1 MSHKFV
7 ACDAARERKNRA
19 RAFVNQLAFNHA
31 IVQHSW
37 ATLDIDDELTC
48 EYINRMES
56 SELERMKFEL
66 DVLTH
71 KVHPSIKFLKA
82 EDNPLPFVVKLT
94 APRGRGNFNPQ
105 YQQRNNNWT
114 RENFAQE
121 QNYDH
126 RVDTYQAPQH
136 FNRPMQLCFSGPFQ
150 IVPPMA
156 VPIHSTPVRYVPVNH
171 GYNNTFSA
179 APMQNGY
186 FQSNRSNGDYYPSPT
201 ESRDSGV
208 YTGSSSNGYEGS
220 QNIQYI
226 PASYPR
232 VVRYASVI
240 PLGES
245 PIHDPSQGVPPQSAD
260 FNYPMQQY
268 YSGSSHAMLQMPIQF
283 SPGLGY
289 APVQY
294 GSNNTVSTAHSYSQ
308 SNHPNG
314 CYYSS
319 PTESRDSAVYTSA
332 SSYGSERCQNVQHV
346 LASSPNDVPYASAIP
361 PEVPQIHDPS
371 PSSSRSQDAY
381 RKRQT
386 MNAKSRIQTTI
397 KVEPNYESNPQIISG
412 QHEKPQSTVGV
423 DNRNKDTSLKVSK
436 DVAILP
442 VALEK
447 PAESIEATD
456 FDTKEIEKRD
466 TSDEATVTVAMP
478 SNSESVLPTAH
489 ESAKFEE
496 EVEPPRIGT
505 TVEDNIQTTTELELE
520 KESSIVTDDVSVASN
535 TDLDCELSK
544 LDKPVQSLE
553 TTDCDNEDLKEK
565 TTSNEAIVP
574 ISKPSE
580 SESLLPRAPESA
592 KFVKEVKPP
601 SIETTAECDIQ
612 TTIELPVE
620 MSEILVLQHEEPQ
633 SAIGMENVKN
643 DQKLQLRKDFDTR
656 PNVAENMSGT
666 SNKENDPSTLEKPV
680 MSTPI
685 KPSEVETE
693 ELKGHT
699 TSDERS
705 GLAEDPE
712 FPELRSKALDS
723 VEKCSKDANMPMVEN
738 DKPSKPLMSEV
749 LLAAIEKDKGT
760 VDPCLIAD
768 PIMQRDICQK
778 EYKNLKSGT
787 NSQGSKRT
795 PLSHIKNSEKQF
807 HKNTHE
813 ASKHHLSAKQ
823 EQDSNSG
830 WKTVKSSS
838 RDAKNTEKLAVPA
851 EQPPVAKDSK
861 RSPSSKELKAST
873 TATSISPTR
882 KTKQSVEEN
891 LAESIIDTPDQP
903 EKSQVSK
910 SSQKKSMKNKKKDK
924 NAKTA
929 NASVVEDFDN
939 LLEQFKEEDKKSAE
953 KNGEVREVV
962 VNTANGQKK
971 KRTIRQYRAERD
983 DAERKEQEMFDS
995 LETEGQ
1001 RLEVAINMALR
1012 QFFEELNYCIITRT
1026 PMVNWPECPMR
1037 ELSECEEVTRKRD
1050 ELVLDFIHE
1059 RIVDQIG
1066 NVETTAK
1073 MRELFYRFLR
1083 RHYNS
1088 NLGFILEPLAK
1099 ILLERD
1105 ITYEDEQ
1112 ELVARMLNQQELR
1125 ADWKAFYPGPTNEC

>member
-19 RAFVNQLAFNHA
+19 HAFVNQLIFQHAF
-31 IVQHSW
+31 VQHSW
-37 ATLDIDDELTC
+37 ATLDIDDESTC
-48 EYINRMES
+48 EHINRMEI

-71 KVHPSIKFLKA
+71 NIQPNIKFLKA
-82 EDNPLPFVVKLT
+82 EDNPLPFVVMLT
-94 APRGRGNFNPQ
+94 APRRRGNFNPP
-105 YQQRNNNWT
+105 YQQRKNNWT
-114 RENFAQE
+114 RQNFAQQ

-126 RVDTYQAPQH
+126 RADTYQAPQH
-136 FNRPMQLCFSGPFQ
+136 SNYPMQQCFSGPFQ
-150 IVPPMA
+150 TVPPMA
-156 VPIHSTPVRYVPVNH
+156 VPIPSAPVRYVPVNH

-186 FQSNRSNGDYYPSPT
+186 FQSIQPNGGYYSSPT
-201 ESRDSGV
+201 EYRNSGV
-208 YTGSSSNGYEGS
+208 YTSSSSNGYEGS

-226 PASYPR
+226 PASHPCD
-232 VVRYASVI
+232 VPYASVI
-240 PLGES
+240 PPGES
-245 PIHDPSQGVPPQSAD
+245 KIYDPSQCVPPQSAD

-268 YSGSSHAMLQMPIQF
+268 YSGPSQAVPRMAGQIPQRPF
-283 SPGLGY
+283 GY
-289 APVQY
+289 VPVNHGY
-294 GSNNTVSTAHSYSQ
+294 NNTVSTAPMQNGYSQ
-308 SNHPNG
+308 NNQPNSG
-314 CYYSS
+314 YYPS
-319 PTESRDSAVYTSA
+319 PTESRDSGVYTS
-332 SSYGSERCQNVQHV
+332 
-346 LASSPNDVPYASAIP
+346 SPC
-361 PEVPQIHDPS
+361 
-371 PSSSRSQDAY
+371 QDAH
-381 RKRQT
+381 RKVQT
-386 MNAKSRIQTTI
+386 VNAKPLIRTTI
-397 KVEPNYESNPQIISG
+397 KVEPNYESDSQIVSG
-412 QHEKPQSTVGV
+412 QHEESKSAVEENNGNTETPQQVSQDVST
-423 DNRNKDTSLKVSK
+423 
-436 DVAILP
+436 LP
-442 VALEK
+442 VALKK
-447 PAESIEATD
+447 PAESLEPTD
-456 FDTKEIEKRD
+456 FDTEKIEKQ
-466 TSDEATVTVAMP
+466 DEAAVK
-478 SNSESVLPTAH
+478 SSGSESVLPTAP
-489 ESAKFEE
+489 ESSEFVE
-496 EVEPPRIGT
+496 EVKPPSIGT
-505 TVEDNIQTTTELELE
+505 PVEDNIQTTTELELE
-520 KESSIVTDDVSVASN
+520 KESSIVTDNVSVASN
-535 TDLDCELSK
+535 TYLDCELSK
-544 LDKPVQSLE
+544 LDKPVQSME

-643 DQKLQLRKDFDTR
+643 DQKLQLSQAKDFDTR
-656 PNVAENMSGT
+656 PNVAEDMSGT
-666 SNKENDPSTLEKPV
+666 SNKKNDPSTLEKPV
-680 MSTPI
+680 LSTPT

-712 FPELRSKALDS
+712 FPELSRKALDS

-795 PLSHIKNSEKQF
+795 PSSHIKNSEKQF

-924 NAKTA
+924 KVKTA

-1050 ELVLDFIHE
+1050 ELVLDFIHA

-1088 NLGFILEPLAK
+1088 NIGFILERLAK
-1099 ILLERD
+1099 IHLEREV
-1105 ITYEDEQ
+1105 TYEDEQ

-1125 ADWKAFYPGPTNEC
+1125 ADWKSFYPEPTNEC